1 MLYLL
6 TLQSL
11 IGALVFLV
19 RRPHHVSNYI
29 LSVWFVINALNFV
42 GLLIPGGLSSYIK
55 IGYMPFLFLNGPLF
69 LFYVLSLIQINFRF
83 QWKHALHLF
92 PFVFVSI
99 YRLIS
104 ISESVQPSSFYE
116 VQMPLRYLIIYVLLS
131 LSVGVY
137 LVIIFVLLNRHKNNI
152 KNYFASKS
160 QRFTL
165 DWVNVVLLV
174 FAVSSVF
181 EFWAP
186 LLPLGQ
192 VLAADKV
199 FWFNQFNLG
208 MFAFL
213 LLIFGLLQPAIY
225 VQEPVNKE
233 ERIAESKKYV
243 RSGLNKQQ
251 LTNIGQSIQQYIET
265 QKPYLNPDYNLEQM
279 AKDLNIT
286 RQNLSQTINDE
297 IGKNFYQLINE
308 FRVAEFKKYLNDP
321 KMNHITFLGLAYEA
335 GFNSKS
341 SFYRVFK
348 EITGE
353 TPTEF
358 REKIKRN
365 DPEPI

>member
-1 MLYLL
+1 MLLLL
-6 TLQSL
+6 TFQSL
-11 IGALVFLV
+11 IAAMAFSL
-19 RRPHHVSNYI
+19 RRPRHISNYI
-29 LSVWFVINALNFV
+29 LTLWFLVNALNFV
-42 GLLIPGGLSSYIK
+42 GILVPGGLSSYIK
-55 IGYMPFLFLNGPLF
+55 IGYLPFLFLNGPVF
-69 LFYVLSLIQINFRF
+69 YFYVNSLIRIDFKF
-83 QWKHALHLF
+83 KWIHILHLL
-92 PFVFVSI
+92 PFVFVSV
-99 YRLIS
+99 YRLIT
-104 ISESVQPSSFYE
+104 ISESVHPSSFYQ
-116 VQMPLRYLIIYVLLS
+116 VQMPLKYLIIYAFIS
-131 LSVGVY
+131 LSILIYVVA
-137 LVIIFVLLNRHKNNI
+137 IFVLLNKHKKNI
-152 KNYFASKS
+152 KNYFSVKS

-165 DWVNVVLLV
+165 DWVNVVMIV
-174 FAVSSVF
+174 FAVSSAL
-181 EFWAP
+181 EYWAP
-186 LLPLGQ
+186 LLPATQNL
-192 VLAADKV
+192 VADKV

-213 LLIFGLLQPAIY
+213 MLIFGLLQPAIY
-225 VQEPVNKE
+225 IHEPVNLE
-233 ERIAESKKYV
+233 ERSEESKKYI

-251 LTNIGQSIQQYIET
+251 LSKIGESIKHYIET

-308 FRVAEFKKYLNDP
+308 YRVLEFKKYLNDP

-358 REKIKRN
+358 RQHIKR
-365 DPEPI
+365 EI